1 MQKLA
6 VRKLLRDCRN
16 GLRLAQHNKPDEVD
30 FKGLL
35 ARLDAMIDHTGLPG
49 LRNPVTRVIPLADH
63 AAIIA
68 ALLLCDLVGDDNVA
82 VVMVRGY
89 NEDFD
94 EFSGLYLSDYELDEI
109 VGDED
114 WFSDY
119 EDAQLWV
126 SSEAGGP

>member
-16 GLRLAQHNKPDEVD
+16 GLRLAQHNKADEVG
-30 FKGLL
+30 FTSLL
-35 ARLDAMIDHTGLPG
+35 ARLDEMIDHTGQPG

-63 AAIIA
+63 AAILA
-68 ALLLCDLVGDDNVA
+68 ALQLCDLVGDDNVA

-89 NEDFD
+89 NEDFE
-94 EFSGLYLSDYELDEI
+94 EFTGVYLSDYDLDEL
-109 VGDED
+109 VADED

-119 EDAQLWV
+119 EDPQLWV